1 MKLINNIPSI
11 VKEVTTNDWYRVYQV
26 ENNELKLNTVHVT
39 SIEPMSLEAMQ
50 KFFVEIIK
58 AGYYYT
64 SDNDRILKLPEVGTE
79 YWYIYIDR
87 GASVSSTTWSSN
99 QHDIERFA
107 VGNCFL
113 DIESVYDA
121 VSIIQNP
128 FIDNNK
134 KFAVK

>member
-1 MKLINNIPSI
+1 
-11 VKEVTTNDWYRVYQV
+11 
-26 ENNELKLNTVHVT
+26 
-39 SIEPMSLEAMQ
+39 MSLEAMQ
-50 KFFVEIIK
+50 KFFVQLIK
-58 AGYYYT
+58 VGYYYT
-64 SDNDRILKLPEVGTE
+64 SDNECILKLPEVGTE

-87 GASVSSTTWSSN
+87 GASISSAEWTGN

-107 VGNCFL
+107 IGNCFL

-128 FIDNNK
+128 FIANNK